1 MRDIKGYEGLYAVT
15 SCGKVYSYKS
25 KRFLNPY
32 LNTNGYYYV
41 SLMKD
46 NVKRQF
52 RIHRL
57 VAEAFIPNPNN
68 LETVD
73 HIDNCKE
80 HNYVGNLQWLTREDN
95 TSKAISKPIRCLQN
109 NKIYPSQKAAA
120 QELGLDQ
127 GSISKVVRGLM
138 KKTKNYSFEYVTEGE
153 NNNEKEENS

>member
-1 MRDIKGYEGLYAVT
+1 MRDIKGYEGLYAIT

-46 NVKRQF
+46 NIKRQF

-95 TSKAISKPIRCLQN
+95 TSKAISKSIRCLQN
-109 NKIYPSQKAAA
+109 NKIYPS
-120 QELGLDQ
+120 
-127 GSISKVVRGLM
+127 
-138 KKTKNYSFEYVTEGE
+138 
-153 NNNEKEENS
+153 